1 MIFSTRW
8 HTEKEY
14 KPISIFKD
22 CELIKD
28 DQMIIEQCRAVL
40 GKINSVSVLN
50 LFRLDSPERLI
61 EIATILAKVDPN
73 YDFTLDPDLLEDG
86 FLEIEIQHF
95 ISSELDGISDDI
107 IKELAPYCIR
117 STDDIGYAL
126 REEKIKSG
134 EDEIIYRAI
143 GAMHLP
149 KGEGKYGKRWAS
161 FLVNRFTFGDSESEE
176 TYLCLHGGSDY
187 LNENHCQMIAS
198 DLNEAEGRKIFV
210 FSYHHDEDIYDVA
223 KILLMKDESLSTIW
237 DQLKSIKDG
246 KVSNI

>member
-8 HTEKEY
+8 HVLPDY
-14 KPISIFKD
+14 KPHSIFKN

-40 GKINSVSVLN
+40 GKIDSVPVLN
-50 LFRLDSPERLI
+50 IFRLDSPEQLI
-61 EIATILAKVDPN
+61 EIATILAKVDTT

-86 FLEIEIQHF
+86 FLQIEIQIF
-95 ISSELDGISDDI
+95 ISEKLDKISDDI
-107 IKELAPYCIR
+107 IKELVPYCIR
-117 STDDIGYAL
+117 SIDDIRYAL

-143 GAMHLP
+143 GTMHLP
-149 KGEGKYGKRWAS
+149 KGEGRYGKRWAS

-187 LNENHCQMIAS
+187 LNEDHVQKIAA
-198 DLNEAEGRKIFV
+198 DLNKAEDRKISV
-210 FSYHHDEDIYDVA
+210 LSYHHDVDIYDVA
-223 KILLMKDESLSTIW
+223 KILLMKDENLSTIW